1 MQTFTGRFINATL
14 STVTLLGA
22 TGVALAESSPP
33 SFVASPEIFKV
44 ISENER
50 YRIIEVTLNAGQ
62 RSQVYAAPMRGVY
75 FVTDCALLRHQP
87 DIKSRESFDAAGR
100 AAVKDAISSQSTENV
115 GKSICKFVTF
125 ESK

>member
-1 MQTFTGRFINATL
+1 MQTFTGRFINVTL

-33 SFVASPEIFKV
+33 SFIASPEIFKV

-50 YRIIEVTLNAGQ
+50 YRIIEATLNPGQ
-62 RSQVYAAPMRGVY
+62 SSELYGAPMRGVY
-75 FVTDCALLRHQP
+75 HVTDCALLRHQP
-87 DIKSRESFDAAGR
+87 DIKPRESFDAAGR
-100 AAVKDAISSQSTENV
+100 ATVKDAISSQSTENV
-115 GKSICKFVTF
+115 GKSICKFVIF